1 MWKKQRKIY
10 EQERLPFVTISI
22 GTEMNK
28 FTYREHEYPVNML
41 MDAYGADC
49 YPTNY
54 TNEGLETAL
63 EGMPEK
69 YRSAVLRRYKEKQSL
84 GEIADA
90 IGKTSSWAKTL
101 ILKGLRYLRHPL
113 RLRQLTGETVTYGP
127 GETIPIGEL
136 DLNNR
141 CMFRLQMKGITSVNE
156 LLITPKD
163 ELLSIRNMGK
173 KTYEEIMDRVKAL
186 GYGAGQ
192 PQ

>member
-1 MWKKQRKIY
+1 M
-10 EQERLPFVTISI
+10 S
-22 GTEMNK
+22 K
-28 FTYREHEYPVNML
+28 FTYKEHEYPINML

-63 EGMPEK
+63 ESMPVK

-84 GEIADA
+84 GEIAVA
-90 IGKTSSWAKTL
+90 IGKTSNWAKTL

-127 GETIPIGEL
+127 GETIPIWEL

-156 LLITPKD
+156 LLTTPKD
-163 ELLSIRNMGK
+163 ELLSIRNMGE

-186 GYGAGQ
+186 GYGVGQ